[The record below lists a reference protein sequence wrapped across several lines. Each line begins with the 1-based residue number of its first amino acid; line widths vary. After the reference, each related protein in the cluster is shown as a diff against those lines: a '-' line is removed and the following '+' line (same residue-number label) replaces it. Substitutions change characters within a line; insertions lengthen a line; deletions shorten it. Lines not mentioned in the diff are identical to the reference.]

1 MVRTGA
7 DDRDHLVAV
16 IVGMVALLGAASVA
30 VIERTSSALAVPAGS
45 TSLDSPAI
53 VLAFVVAAA
62 LAERVGVHVLH
73 GDQREDLTFFEIVV
87 VASFLV
93 LDSPWTVCAPLL
105 GLAVSQVIVRRPLV
119 KQVFNLGSYAV
130 ATSAAYVTYLLVA
143 GGDARLSSRAVL
155 GLVAAMTVFAVI
167 NVGLLFVILR
177 ATIGVTMREMVADF
191 WTTTLL
197 MIGASIGVGAM
208 AVAVAPVSP
217 VLVPFLLVP
226 ALALW
231 HSYSAVAAQRL
242 ERERNAWLVALS
254 GVLTDE
260 GPLDELLVAAGTSI
274 CGAFGADECRVL
286 LREDEVERLGQL
298 LGDAPVQ
305 VPRTMLPDGWV
316 CGVVV
321 ALPLGSG
328 QRGALLLGS
337 ARSGADAWT
346 LPAQDAPVVTTV
358 AASLAGAIRSSQHRE
373 ALAAESSKLKA
384 VVEHASDGIAVM
396 SDAGDVRLWSPAMAR
411 ITGVSAEHACAG
423 SAAAETVLE
432 PLRELNR
439 RRGLTAVVGPAAASV
454 PVSLTRPDGET
465 RDLSV
470 STVLARPTDSSAPVS
485 IFTVHDLTSQA
496 RADRLKADFIAT
508 ISHELRT
515 PLTPIKGYAQLL
527 RTKGDAMTP
536 ERRRAALDLIAERA
550 DHMGRLVEDLLMA
563 SRASGSLGSKL
574 ATTPV
579 QQDMRDV
586 VTDAVSIFPELAGR
600 LTVELTDDPLP
611 VFCDEVRTVQILSN
625 LLSNAVKYSA
635 DVSPITLRL
644 CPTEFGDTHVR
655 VQVIDHGFGI
665 AADDQDR
672 VFQRF
677 YRVEDAMTM
686 RTSGSGLGLYIARE
700 LAAVMGGDLY
710 VTSALGVGSTFTLT
724 LPRTGAATA
733 DTTLPTPRIA

>member
-1 MVRTGA
+1 
-7 DDRDHLVAV
+7 
-16 IVGMVALLGAASVA
+16 
-30 VIERTSSALAVPAGS
+30 
-45 TSLDSPAI
+45 
-53 VLAFVVAAA
+53 
-62 LAERVGVHVLH
+62 
-73 GDQREDLTFFEIVV
+73 
-87 VASFLV
+87 
-93 LDSPWTVCAPLL
+93 
-105 GLAVSQVIVRRPLV
+105 
-119 KQVFNLGSYAV
+119 
-130 ATSAAYVTYLLVA
+130 
-143 GGDARLSSRAVL
+143 
-155 GLVAAMTVFAVI
+155 
-167 NVGLLFVILR
+167 
-177 ATIGVTMREMVADF
+177 
-191 WTTTLL
+191 
-197 MIGASIGVGAM
+197 
-208 AVAVAPVSP
+208 
-217 VLVPFLLVP
+217 
-226 ALALW
+226 
-231 HSYSAVAAQRL
+231 
-242 ERERNAWLVALS
+242 
-254 GVLTDE
+254 
-260 GPLDELLVAAGTSI
+260 
-274 CGAFGADECRVL
+274 
-286 LREDEVERLGQL
+286 
-298 LGDAPVQ
+298 
-305 VPRTMLPDGWV
+305 
-316 CGVVV
+316 
-321 ALPLGSG
+321 
-328 QRGALLLGS
+328 
-337 ARSGADAWT
+337 
-346 LPAQDAPVVTTV
+346 
-358 AASLAGAIRSSQHRE
+358 
-373 ALAAESSKLKA
+373 
-384 VVEHASDGIAVM
+384 
-396 SDAGDVRLWSPAMAR
+396 MAR

-600 LTVELTDDPLP
+600 LRVELTDDPLP
-611 VFCDEVRTVQILSN
+611 VFCDEVRTLQILSN

-665 AADDQDR
+665 AADDLDR